1 MKVQEQAL
9 LTAFRQIL
17 AVDDTFTD
25 PELDASQWDEMLSLA
40 SQQEILPMILD
51 GATKVLSYREV
62 PKERRSQ
69 FQMEAFRL
77 FSSQVR
83 RTNEFLTLVLHMQ
96 AAGLDPVVLKGIV
109 CRSLYPVP
117 SLRPSVDEDL
127 LIAPE
132 EAGAYHA
139 FLLSEG
145 LFADEPEA
153 DAGEAEELSYH
164 RENSPTYIELHKHP
178 FPRDAKAYGD
188 YNELFEGAM
197 ERTVKI
203 QVEDVTLRTLC
214 PTDHVLYL
222 ICHACKHFL
231 HSGVGIRQMGDIV
244 MFARAYGDAIDW
256 EQVYASCR
264 RKHLE
269 RFAGAML
276 QIGQRYLGLEQVPAP
291 FARLEVDC
299 EALLEDALSD
309 GIYGAEDAD
318 RVHSSNL
325 TLDAVAASKQG
336 RGKRGWLRS
345 LFPGMGYMQGR
356 YAYLRRLPWLLPAA
370 WVQRL
375 GEYLLREKANPG
387 RSLQIGRERIELM
400 RQYDLL

>member
-1 MKVQEQAL
+1 MREAEELLLAL
-9 LTAFRQIL
+9 YTVSMQGKSLKTDPEASSELWADVLQLAQWHQVLPLVFHAACTQPSFRNMDREKYLEYRELSLQIYSRQIL
-17 AVDDTFTD
+17 
-25 PELDASQWDEMLSLA
+25 
-40 SQQEILPMILD
+40 
-51 GATKVLSYREV
+51 
-62 PKERRSQ
+62 
-69 FQMEAFRL
+69 
-77 FSSQVR
+77 
-83 RTNEFLTLVLHMQ
+83 RTNEFLNLILSLKD
-96 AAGLDPVVLKGIV
+96 AGLDPVVLKGIV

-153 DAGEAEELSYH
+153 DVAEAEELSYH

-178 FPRDAKAYGD
+178 FPWDAKAYGD

-197 ERTVKI
+197 ERTVQI

-356 YAYLRRLPWLLPAA
+356 YAYLRKLPWLLPAA